1 MRATWL
7 PEVLRAAGLEVVE
20 EPGWRGRGKEMTGV
34 LGIIGHHTAC
44 GPVGNCPSTHILI
57 NGRPDLPGPL
67 AQLQLC
73 RSGHFHMIAD
83 GKANHAGAGAWHSIA
98 TAIGNA
104 GLLGIEA
111 ENQGNGSDWWPAVQM
126 DAYVRGVAAILAHVR
141 LPADRFAAHYEWARP
156 AGRKIDPRGPWEG
169 GGDWYSGGSSLTRN
183 ADTFRARVAALLQG
197 DDDMTPAQE
206 AKLDK
211 VLKLLDDYF
220 GVDGAGQAKDIRKK
234 IDQTF
239 IHVSAADHRDLLPGR
254 VKAIDKKLNPDA
266 P

>member
-1 MRATWL
+1 
-7 PEVLRAAGLEVVE
+7 
-20 EPGWRGRGKEMTGV
+20 MTGV

-44 GPVGNCPSTHILI
+44 GPLGNCPSTHILI

-73 RSGHFHMIAD
+73 RSGHYHMIAD

-111 ENQGNGSDWWPAVQM
+111 ENQGNGDDWWPHVQM
-126 DAYVRGVAAILAHVR
+126 DAYVRGVAAILGHVR

-169 GGDWYSGGSSLTRN
+169 GGDWYSGGSNLTRN
-183 ADTFRARVAALLQG
+183 ADTFRARVTALLEG
-197 DDDMTPAQE
+197 DDWMAQLTEAEKARILAGADAAVEMNKRWGADARKKHDDIWTEVIDEDHPDMT
-206 AKLDK
+206 L
-211 VLKLLDDYF
+211 
-220 GVDGAGQAKDIRKK
+220 GA
-234 IDQTF
+234 
-239 IHVSAADHRDLLPGR
+239 R
-254 VKAIDKKLNPDA
+254 VKALFVKA